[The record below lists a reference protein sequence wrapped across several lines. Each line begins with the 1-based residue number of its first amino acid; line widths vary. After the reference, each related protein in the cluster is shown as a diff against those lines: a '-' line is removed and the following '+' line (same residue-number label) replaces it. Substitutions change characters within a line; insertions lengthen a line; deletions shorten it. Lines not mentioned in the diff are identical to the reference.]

1 MNHPAAQLD
10 NQASCDSPASPS
22 NTEPCEQQPL
32 EQQSLKQQSREQQSR
47 EQQSREQQLHTWLTQ
62 VFPNQ
67 LLQHEKIPGDASF
80 RSYHRLI
87 VDNQHYIVMDAP
99 PEKESVKEFIAVDN
113 LMAGHVHVPK
123 MIATD
128 EQQGFIVLED
138 LGNTDF
144 ADVIA
149 KDLTDA
155 GELVKTAR
163 YYQQAMQA
171 ILAIQKIDINDAKAV
186 IPSYDDALLRR
197 EMGLFSEWFL
207 PYIGV
212 TMTPDLETLWQDL
225 QSDIIQK
232 VIAQP
237 QVVVHRD
244 FHSRN
249 LMVLSHSDELGVI
262 DFQDAVIG
270 AYTYDLASLLRD
282 AYINYDETWV
292 NTHLAHYHQLAQI
305 DKSLADF
312 TMEFNVMSMQRH
324 LKVLGIFVRLFERDG
339 KARYLANLSKVF
351 NDLLNCLKAITEWGE
366 RNNFD
371 KFDDWLT
378 AEVEP
383 AFIKKLQG

>member
-1 MNHPAAQLD
+1 
-10 NQASCDSPASPS
+10 
-22 NTEPCEQQPL
+22 
-32 EQQSLKQQSREQQSR
+32 
-47 EQQSREQQLHTWLTQ
+47 
-62 VFPNQ
+62 
-67 LLQHEKIPGDASF
+67 
-80 RSYHRLI
+80 
-87 VDNQHYIVMDAP
+87 MDAP
-99 PEKESVKEFIAVDN
+99 PAKESVKEFIAVGN

-155 GELVKTAR
+155 GELAKTAR
-163 YYQQAMQA
+163 YYQQAMQT
-171 ILAIQKIDINDAKAV
+171 ILAVQKIDINDAKAV

-225 QSDIIQK
+225 QSNIIQQ

-249 LMVLSHSDELGVI
+249 LMVLNHSDELGVI

-305 DKSLADF
+305 DKSLAEFTVDF
-312 TMEFNVMSMQRH
+312 NIMSMQRH

-339 KARYLANLSKVF
+339 KARYLVNLPKVF
-351 NDLLNCLKAITEWGE
+351 NDLLTCLKAITQWDE
-366 RNNFD
+366 RHTFD
-371 KFDDWLT
+371 KFADWMT
-378 AEVEP
+378 AVVEP
-383 AFIKKLQG
+383 AFHQKIQG

>member
-1 MNHPAAQLD
+1 MNHPAAQLA
-10 NQASCDSPASPS
+10 NQDPSHSPASPS

-32 EQQSLKQQSREQQSR
+32 EQQSLKQQPLK
-47 EQQSREQQLHTWLTQ
+47 QQSREQQLHTWLTE
-62 VFPNQ
+62 VFQNQ
-67 LLQHEKIPGDASF
+67 SLQHEKIPGDASF
-80 RSYHRLI
+80 RSYHRLT

-99 PEKESVKEFIAVDN
+99 PAKESVKEFIAVGN
-113 LMAGHVHVPK
+113 LMAGYVHVPK

-155 GELVKTAR
+155 GELAETER
-163 YYQQAMQA
+163 YYQQAMQE
-171 ILAIQKIDINDAKAV
+171 ILAIQKIDINDAKTV

-225 QSDIIQK
+225 QSNIIQQ

-249 LMVLSHSDELGVI
+249 LMVLNHSDELGVI

-292 NTHLAHYHQLAQI
+292 NTHLAHYHQLAKI
-305 DKSLADF
+305 DKSLAEFTVDF
-312 TMEFNVMSMQRH
+312 NIMSMQRH

-339 KARYLANLSKVF
+339 KDRYLVNLPKVF
-351 NDLLNCLKAITEWGE
+351 NDLLICLKAISQWDELHT
-366 RNNFD
+366 FD
-371 KFDDWLT
+371 KFADWMT
-378 AEVEP
+378 AVVEP
-383 AFIKKLQG
+383 AFHQKTQG

>member
-1 MNHPAAQLD
+1 MNHPAAQLA
-10 NQASCDSPASPS
+10 NQDPSDSTASPS
-22 NTEPCEQQPL
+22 NTESCEQQPL
-32 EQQSLKQQSREQQSR
+32 EQQPLK
-47 EQQSREQQLHTWLTQ
+47 QQSREQQLHTWLTQ
-62 VFPNQ
+62 VFQNQ
-67 LLQHEKIPGDASF
+67 SLQHEKIPGDASF
-80 RSYHRLI
+80 RSYHRLT

-155 GELVKTAR
+155 GELAKTER

-171 ILAIQKIDINDAKAV
+171 ILAIQKIGINDAKAV

-225 QSDIIQK
+225 QSDIIQQ

-249 LMVLSHSDELGVI
+249 LMVLNHSDELGVI

-305 DKSLADF
+305 DKSLAEFTVDF
-312 TMEFNVMSMQRH
+312 NIMSMQRH

-339 KARYLANLSKVF
+339 KDRYLVNLPKVF
-351 NDLLNCLKAITEWGE
+351 NDLLTCLKAISQWDE
-366 RNNFD
+366 RPTFD
-371 KFDDWLT
+371 KFADWMT
-378 AEVEP
+378 AVVEP
-383 AFIKKLQG
+383 AFHQKIQG

>member
-1 MNHPAAQLD
+1 MNHPAAQLA
-10 NQASCDSPASPS
+10 NQDPSGSTASPS
-22 NTEPCEQQPL
+22 NTESCEQQPL
-32 EQQSLKQQSREQQSR
+32 EQQPLK
-47 EQQSREQQLHTWLTQ
+47 QQSREQQLHTWLTQ
-62 VFPNQ
+62 VFQNQ
-67 LLQHEKIPGDASF
+67 SLQHEKIPGDASF
-80 RSYHRLI
+80 RSYHRLT

-99 PEKESVKEFIAVDN
+99 PAKESVKEFIAVDN

-155 GELVKTAR
+155 GEMAKTER
-163 YYQQAMQA
+163 YYQQAMQE
-171 ILAIQKIDINDAKAV
+171 ILAIQKIDINDAKPV

-225 QSDIIQK
+225 QSDIIQQ

-249 LMVLSHSDELGVI
+249 LMVLNHSDELGVI

-305 DKSLADF
+305 DKSLAEFTVDF
-312 TMEFNVMSMQRH
+312 NIMSMQRH

-339 KARYLANLSKVF
+339 KDRYLVNLPKVF
-351 NDLLNCLKAITEWGE
+351 NDLLTCLKAITQWDEGHT
-366 RNNFD
+366 FD
-371 KFDDWLT
+371 KFADWMT
-378 AEVEP
+378 AVVEP
-383 AFIKKLQG
+383 AFHQKIQG

>member
-1 MNHPAAQLD
+1 MNHPAAQLA
-10 NQASCDSPASPS
+10 NQDPFDSAALSS
-22 NTEPCEQQPL
+22 NTEPC
-32 EQQSLKQQSREQQSR
+32 
-47 EQQSREQQLHTWLTQ
+47 EQQSREQQLHTWLTE
-62 VFPNQ
+62 VFQNQ
-67 LLQHEKIPGDASF
+67 SLQHEKIPGDASF
-80 RSYHRLI
+80 RSYHRLT

-99 PEKESVKEFIAVDN
+99 PAKESVKEFIAVDN

-155 GELVKTAR
+155 GELAKTAR
-163 YYQQAMQA
+163 YYQQAMQE
-171 ILAIQKIDINDAKAV
+171 ILAIQKIDINDAKPV

-212 TMTPDLETLWQDL
+212 TMPPDLETLWQDL
-225 QSDIIQK
+225 QSDIIQQ

-249 LMVLSHSDELGVI
+249 LMVLNHSDELGVI

-282 AYINYDETWV
+282 AYINYDENWV
-292 NTHLAHYHQLAQI
+292 NTHLAHYYQLAQI
-305 DKSLADF
+305 DKSLAEFTVDF
-312 TMEFNVMSMQRH
+312 NIMSMQRH

-339 KARYLANLSKVF
+339 KDRYLVNLPKVF
-351 NDLLNCLKAITEWGE
+351 NDLLTCLKAITQWDE
-366 RNNFD
+366 RPTFD
-371 KFDDWLT
+371 KFADWMT
-378 AEVEP
+378 AVVEP
-383 AFIKKLQG
+383 AFHQKIQG

>member
-1 MNHPAAQLD
+1 MNHPAAQLA
-10 NQASCDSPASPS
+10 NQDPSGSPASPS
-22 NTEPCEQQPL
+22 NTEPL
-32 EQQSLKQQSREQQSR
+32 EQQSLKQQSREQQ
-47 EQQSREQQLHTWLTQ
+47 LHTWLTE
-62 VFPNQ
+62 VFRNQ
-67 LLQHEKIPGDASF
+67 SLQHEKIPGDASF
-80 RSYHRLI
+80 RSYHRLT

-99 PEKESVKEFIAVDN
+99 PAKESVKEFIAVDN
-113 LMAGHVHVPK
+113 LMAGYVHVPK

-155 GELVKTAR
+155 GELAKTER
-163 YYQQAMQA
+163 YYQQAMQE

-197 EMGLFSEWFL
+197 EMDLFSEWFV

-225 QSDIIQK
+225 QSNIIQQ

-249 LMVLSHSDELGVI
+249 LMVLNHGDELGVI

-292 NTHLAHYHQLAQI
+292 NKHLTHYHQLAQI
-305 DKSLADF
+305 DKSLAEFTVDF
-312 TMEFNVMSMQRH
+312 NIMSMQRH

-339 KARYLANLSKVF
+339 KDRYLVNLSKVF
-351 NDLLNCLKAITEWGE
+351 NDLLTCLKAITQLDE
-366 RNNFD
+366 RPTFD
-371 KFDDWLT
+371 KFADWMT
-378 AEVEP
+378 AVVEP
-383 AFIKKLQG
+383 AFHQKIQG

>member
-1 MNHPAAQLD
+1 MNHPAAQLA
-10 NQASCDSPASPS
+10 NQDPSDSTASPS
-22 NTEPCEQQPL
+22 NTEP
-32 EQQSLKQQSREQQSR
+32 
-47 EQQSREQQLHTWLTQ
+47 REQQLHTWLTQ
-62 VFPNQ
+62 VFQNQ
-67 LLQHEKIPGDASF
+67 SLQHEKIPGDASF
-80 RSYHRLI
+80 RSYHRLT

-155 GELVKTAR
+155 GEMVKTAR
-163 YYQQAMQA
+163 YYQQAMQE

-225 QSDIIQK
+225 QSDIIQQ
-232 VIAQP
+232 VITQP

-249 LMVLSHSDELGVI
+249 LMVLNHSDELGVI

-282 AYINYDETWV
+282 AYINYDENWV

-305 DKSLADF
+305 DKSLAEFTVDF
-312 TMEFNVMSMQRH
+312 NIMSMQRH

-339 KARYLANLSKVF
+339 KDRYLVNLPKVF
-351 NDLLNCLKAITEWGE
+351 NDLLTCLKAITQRDEHHT
-366 RNNFD
+366 FD
-371 KFDDWLT
+371 KFADWMT
-378 AEVEP
+378 AVVEP
-383 AFIKKLQG
+383 AFHQKIQG

>member
-1 MNHPAAQLD
+1 MNHPAAQLA
-10 NQASCDSPASPS
+10 NQDPCDSTASPS
-22 NTEPCEQQPL
+22 NTEPL
-32 EQQSLKQQSREQQSR
+32 EQKSLERQSLKQQSLK
-47 EQQSREQQLHTWLTQ
+47 QQSREQQLHTWLTE
-62 VFPNQ
+62 VFQNQ
-67 LLQHEKIPGDASF
+67 SLQHEKIPGDASF
-80 RSYHRLI
+80 RSYHRLT
-87 VDNQHYIVMDAP
+87 VGNQHYIVMDAP

-155 GELVKTAR
+155 GELAKTAR
-163 YYQQAMQA
+163 YYHQAMQA
-171 ILAIQKIDINDAKAV
+171 ILAIQKIDINDAKTV

-212 TMTPDLETLWQDL
+212 TMTPDLETLWLDL
-225 QSDIIQK
+225 QSDIIQQ

-249 LMVLSHSDELGVI
+249 LMVLNHSDELGVI

-292 NTHLAHYHQLAQI
+292 NSHLAHYHQLAQI
-305 DKSLADF
+305 DNSLAEFTVDF
-312 TMEFNVMSMQRH
+312 NIMSMQRH

-339 KARYLANLSKVF
+339 KDRYLTNLPKVF
-351 NDLLNCLKAITEWGE
+351 NDLLTCLKAITQWEE
-366 RNNFD
+366 RPTFD
-371 KFDDWLT
+371 KFNDWMT
-378 AEVEP
+378 AVVEP
-383 AFIKKLQG
+383 AFHQKIQG

>member
-1 MNHPAAQLD
+1 MNHPAAQLA
-10 NQASCDSPASPS
+10 NQDPCDSTASPS
-22 NTEPCEQQPL
+22 NTEPL
-32 EQQSLKQQSREQQSR
+32 EQKSLERQSLKQQPLK
-47 EQQSREQQLHTWLTQ
+47 QQSREQQLHTWLTQ
-62 VFPNQ
+62 VFRNQ
-67 LLQHEKIPGDASF
+67 SLQHKKIPGDASF
-80 RSYHRLI
+80 RSYHRLT

-128 EQQGFIVLED
+128 EQQGFIILED

-155 GELVKTAR
+155 GELAKTER

-171 ILAIQKIDINDAKAV
+171 ILAIQKIGINDAKAV
-186 IPSYDDALLRR
+186 IPSYDDALLLR

-225 QSDIIQK
+225 QSDIIQQ

-249 LMVLSHSDELGVI
+249 LMVLNHSDELGVI

-305 DKSLADF
+305 DKSLAEFTVDF
-312 TMEFNVMSMQRH
+312 NIMSMQRH

-339 KARYLANLSKVF
+339 KDRYLVNLPKVF
-351 NDLLNCLKAITEWGE
+351 NNLLTCLKAISQRDEHHT
-366 RNNFD
+366 FD
-371 KFDDWLT
+371 KFADWMT
-378 AEVEP
+378 AVVEP
-383 AFIKKLQG
+383 AFHQKIQG

>member
-1 MNHPAAQLD
+1 MNHPAAQLA
-10 NQASCDSPASPS
+10 NQDPCDSTASPS

-32 EQQSLKQQSREQQSR
+32 EQQSLKQQSLK
-47 EQQSREQQLHTWLTQ
+47 QQSREQQLHTWLTQ

-67 LLQHEKIPGDASF
+67 SLQHEKIPGDASF
-80 RSYHRLI
+80 RSYHRLT

-155 GELVKTAR
+155 GELAKTER

-171 ILAIQKIDINDAKAV
+171 MQAIQKIDINDAKAV

-207 PYIGV
+207 PYLGV

-225 QSDIIQK
+225 QSDIIQQ

-249 LMVLSHSDELGVI
+249 LMVLNHSDELGVI

-292 NTHLAHYHQLAQI
+292 NTHLAHYCQLAQI
-305 DKSLADF
+305 DKSLAEFTVDF
-312 TMEFNVMSMQRH
+312 NIMSMQRH
-324 LKVLGIFVRLFERDG
+324 LKVLGIFVRLFKRDG
-339 KARYLANLSKVF
+339 KDRYLVNLPKVF
-351 NDLLNCLKAITEWGE
+351 NDLLTCLKAISQRDVLHT
-366 RNNFD
+366 FD
-371 KFDDWLT
+371 KFADWMT
-378 AEVEP
+378 AIVEP
-383 AFIKKLQG
+383 AFHQKIQG

>member
-1 MNHPAAQLD
+1 MNHPAAQLA
-10 NQASCDSPASPS
+10 NQDPCDSAASSS
-22 NTEPCEQQPL
+22 NTEP
-32 EQQSLKQQSREQQSR
+32 LK
-47 EQQSREQQLHTWLTQ
+47 QQSREQQLHTWLTQ
-62 VFPNQ
+62 VFRNQ
-67 LLQHEKIPGDASF
+67 SLQHEKIPGDASF
-80 RSYHRLI
+80 RSYHRLT

-99 PEKESVKEFIAVDN
+99 PAKESVKEFIAVDN

-155 GELVKTAR
+155 GEMVKTER
-163 YYQQAMQA
+163 YYQQAMQE
-171 ILAIQKIDINDAKAV
+171 ILAIQKININDANAV

-197 EMGLFSEWFL
+197 EMGLFSDWFL

-212 TMTPDLETLWQDL
+212 TMTSDLETLWQDL
-225 QSDIIQK
+225 QSDIIQQ

-292 NTHLAHYHQLAQI
+292 NTHLAHYHQLAQFTV
-305 DKSLADF
+305 DF
-312 TMEFNVMSMQRH
+312 NIMSMQRH

-339 KARYLANLSKVF
+339 KDRYLTNLPKVF
-351 NDLLNCLKAITEWGE
+351 NDLLTCLKAITQWDE
-366 RNNFD
+366 RPTFD
-371 KFDDWLT
+371 KFADWMT
-378 AEVEP
+378 AVVEP
-383 AFIKKLQG
+383 AFHQKIQG

>member
-1 MNHPAAQLD
+1 MNHPAAQLA
-10 NQASCDSPASPS
+10 NQDPCDSAASPS
-22 NTEPCEQQPL
+22 DTEPL
-32 EQQSLKQQSREQQSR
+32 EQQSLKQQP
-47 EQQSREQQLHTWLTQ
+47 REQQLHTWLTQ
-62 VFPNQ
+62 VFQNQ
-67 LLQHEKIPGDASF
+67 SLQHEKIPGDASF
-80 RSYHRLI
+80 RSYHRLT

-225 QSDIIQK
+225 QSDIIQQ

-237 QVVVHRD
+237 QVVMHRD

-249 LMVLSHSDELGVI
+249 LMVLNHSDELGVI

-292 NTHLAHYHQLAQI
+292 NTHLAHYHQLARL
-305 DKSLADF
+305 DKSLAEFTVDF
-312 TMEFNVMSMQRH
+312 NIMSMQRH

-339 KARYLANLSKVF
+339 KDRYLKNLPKVF
-351 NDLLNCLKAITEWGE
+351 NDLLTCLKAISQWDE
-366 RNNFD
+366 RPTFD
-371 KFDDWLT
+371 KFADWMT
-378 AEVEP
+378 AVVEP
-383 AFIKKLQG
+383 AFHQKIQG

>member
-1 MNHPAAQLD
+1 MNNPAAQLA
-10 NQASCDSPASPS
+10 NQDPCDGPASPS
-22 NTEPCEQQPL
+22 NTEP
-32 EQQSLKQQSREQQSR
+32 LK
-47 EQQSREQQLHTWLTQ
+47 QQSREQQLHTWLTE
-62 VFPNQ
+62 VFQNQ
-67 LLQHEKIPGDASF
+67 SLQHEKIPGDASF
-80 RSYHRLI
+80 RSYHRLT

-155 GELVKTAR
+155 GGLAKTER

-225 QSDIIQK
+225 QSDIIQQ

-249 LMVLSHSDELGVI
+249 LMVLNHSDELGVI

-292 NTHLAHYHQLAQI
+292 NTHLAHYHQLAKI
-305 DKSLADF
+305 DKSLAEFTVDF
-312 TMEFNVMSMQRH
+312 NIMSMQRH

-339 KARYLANLSKVF
+339 KDRYLVNLTKVF
-351 NDLLNCLKAITEWGE
+351 NDLLTCLKAISQRDELHT
-366 RNNFD
+366 FD
-371 KFDDWLT
+371 KFADWMT
-378 AEVEP
+378 AVVEP
-383 AFIKKLQG
+383 AFHQKTQG

>member
-1 MNHPAAQLD
+1 MNHPAAQLA
-10 NQASCDSPASPS
+10 NQDPCDSAASPS

-32 EQQSLKQQSREQQSR
+32 KEQSLKEQP
-47 EQQSREQQLHTWLTQ
+47 REQQLHTWLTQ
-62 VFPNQ
+62 VFQNQ
-67 LLQHEKIPGDASF
+67 SLQHEKIPGDASF
-80 RSYHRLI
+80 RSYHRLT

-113 LMAGHVHVPK
+113 LMASHVHVPK

-155 GELVKTAR
+155 GELAKTER
-163 YYQQAMQA
+163 YYQQAMQE
-171 ILAIQKIDINDAKAV
+171 ILAIQKIDINDAKPV

-197 EMGLFSEWFL
+197 EMGLFSDWFL

-212 TMTPDLETLWQDL
+212 RMTPDLQTLWQDL
-225 QSDIIQK
+225 QSDIIQQ

-249 LMVLSHSDELGVI
+249 LMVLNHSDELGVI

-292 NTHLAHYHQLAQI
+292 NTHLARYHQLAQI
-305 DKSLADF
+305 DKSLAEFTVDF
-312 TMEFNVMSMQRH
+312 NIMSMQRH

-339 KARYLANLSKVF
+339 KDRYLVYLPKVF
-351 NDLLNCLKAITEWGE
+351 NDLLICLKAISQWGK
-366 RNNFD
+366 RHTFD
-371 KFDDWLT
+371 KFADWMT
-378 AEVEP
+378 AVVEP
-383 AFIKKLQG
+383 AFHQKIQG

>member
-1 MNHPAAQLD
+1 MNHPAAQLA
-10 NQASCDSPASPS
+10 NQDPSDSTVSPS
-22 NTEPCEQQPL
+22 NAEPCEQQPL
-32 EQQSLKQQSREQQSR
+32 EQQSIK
-47 EQQSREQQLHTWLTQ
+47 QQSREQQLHTWLNE
-62 VFPNQ
+62 VFQNQ
-67 LLQHEKIPGDASF
+67 SLQHEKIPGDASF
-80 RSYHRLI
+80 RSYHRLT

-113 LMAGHVHVPK
+113 LMAGYVHVPK

-155 GELVKTAR
+155 GELAKTER

-171 ILAIQKIDINDAKAV
+171 ILAIQKIDIDDAKAV

-225 QSDIIQK
+225 QSDIIQQ

-249 LMVLSHSDELGVI
+249 LMVLNHSDELGVI

-305 DKSLADF
+305 DKSLAEFTVDF
-312 TMEFNVMSMQRH
+312 NIMSIQRH

-339 KARYLANLSKVF
+339 KDRYLVNLPKVF
-351 NDLLNCLKAITEWGE
+351 NDLLTCLKAISQRDEHHT
-366 RNNFD
+366 FD
-371 KFDDWLT
+371 KFADWMT
-378 AEVEP
+378 AVVEP
-383 AFIKKLQG
+383 AFHQKIQG

>member
-1 MNHPAAQLD
+1 MNHPAAQLA
-10 NQASCDSPASPS
+10 NQAPSDSTASPS
-22 NTEPCEQQPL
+22 NTEPCEQQ
-32 EQQSLKQQSREQQSR
+32 SLKQH
-47 EQQSREQQLHTWLTQ
+47 SREQQLHTWLNE

-67 LLQHEKIPGDASF
+67 SLQHEKIPGDASF
-80 RSYHRLI
+80 RSYHRLT

-99 PEKESVKEFIAVDN
+99 PAKESVKEFIAVDN

-155 GELVKTAR
+155 GELAKTER

-197 EMGLFSEWFL
+197 EMGLFSDWFL

-212 TMTPDLETLWQDL
+212 TMTPDLEALWQDL
-225 QSDIIQK
+225 QSDIIQQ

-249 LMVLSHSDELGVI
+249 LMVLSHNDELGVI

-292 NTHLAHYHQLAQI
+292 NTHLAYYHQLAQI
-305 DKSLADF
+305 DKSLAEFTVDF
-312 TMEFNVMSMQRH
+312 NIMSLQRH

-339 KARYLANLSKVF
+339 KDRYLVNLPKVF
-351 NDLLNCLKAITEWGE
+351 NDLLTCLKAISQRDE
-366 RNNFD
+366 RPTFD
-371 KFDDWLT
+371 KFADWMT
-378 AEVEP
+378 AAAAP
-383 AFIKKLQG
+383 AFQQKIQG

>member
-1 MNHPAAQLD
+1 MNHPAAQLA
-10 NQASCDSPASPS
+10 NQDPFDSTASPS

-32 EQQSLKQQSREQQSR
+32 EQQSH
-47 EQQSREQQLHTWLTQ
+47 EQQSREQQLHIWLTQ
-62 VFPNQ
+62 VFQNQ
-67 LLQHEKIPGDASF
+67 SLQHEKIPGDASF
-80 RSYHRLI
+80 RSYHRLT

-99 PEKESVKEFIAVDN
+99 PAKESVKEFIAVGN
-113 LMAGHVHVPK
+113 LMAGYVHVPK

-155 GELVKTAR
+155 GELAETER
-163 YYQQAMQA
+163 YYQQAMQE

-225 QSDIIQK
+225 QSDIIQQ

-249 LMVLSHSDELGVI
+249 LMVLNHSDELGVI

-305 DKSLADF
+305 DKSLAEFTVDF
-312 TMEFNVMSMQRH
+312 NIMSMQRH

-339 KARYLANLSKVF
+339 KDRYLVNLPKVF
-351 NDLLNCLKAITEWGE
+351 NDLLTCLKAITQRDELHT
-366 RNNFD
+366 FD
-371 KFDDWLT
+371 KFADWMT
-378 AEVEP
+378 AVVEP
-383 AFIKKLQG
+383 AFHQKIQG

>member
-1 MNHPAAQLD
+1 MNHPAAQLA
-10 NQASCDSPASPS
+10 NQDPFDSTASPS

-32 EQQSLKQQSREQQSR
+32 EQQSLKQQPLK
-47 EQQSREQQLHTWLTQ
+47 QQSREQQLHIWLTE
-62 VFPNQ
+62 VFQNQ
-67 LLQHEKIPGDASF
+67 SLQHEKIPGDASF
-80 RSYHRLI
+80 RSYHRLT

-99 PEKESVKEFIAVDN
+99 PAKESVKEFIAVDN

-163 YYQQAMQA
+163 YYQQAMQE

-225 QSDIIQK
+225 QSDIIQQ

-249 LMVLSHSDELGVI
+249 LMVLNHSDELGVI

-305 DKSLADF
+305 DKSLAEFTVDF
-312 TMEFNVMSMQRH
+312 NIMSLQRH

-339 KARYLANLSKVF
+339 KDRYLVNLPKVF
-351 NDLLNCLKAITEWGE
+351 NDLLICLKAITQWDE
-366 RNNFD
+366 RHAFD
-371 KFDDWLT
+371 KFADWMT
-378 AEVEP
+378 AAAAP
-383 AFIKKLQG
+383 AFHQKIQG

>member
-1 MNHPAAQLD
+1 MNHPAAQLA
-10 NQASCDSPASPS
+10 NQDPSDSKASPL
-22 NTEPCEQQPL
+22 NTEP
-32 EQQSLKQQSREQQSR
+32 LKEQSREQQPLK
-47 EQQSREQQLHTWLTQ
+47 QQSREQQLHTWLTE
-62 VFPNQ
+62 VFQNQ
-67 LLQHEKIPGDASF
+67 SLQHEKIPGDASF
-80 RSYHRLI
+80 RSYHRLT

-99 PEKESVKEFIAVDN
+99 PAKESVKEFIAVDN

-155 GELVKTAR
+155 GELAKTER
-163 YYQQAMQA
+163 YYQQAMHE

-225 QSDIIQK
+225 QSDIIQQ

-249 LMVLSHSDELGVI
+249 LMVLNHGDELGVI

-292 NTHLAHYHQLAQI
+292 NTHLAHYHQLAQL
-305 DKSLADF
+305 DKSLAEFTVDF
-312 TMEFNVMSMQRH
+312 NIMSMQRH

-339 KARYLANLSKVF
+339 KDRYLVNLPKVF
-351 NDLLNCLKAITEWGE
+351 NDLLTCLKAISQWDEHHT
-366 RNNFD
+366 FD
-371 KFDDWLT
+371 KFADWMT
-378 AEVEP
+378 AVVEP
-383 AFIKKLQG
+383 AFQRKIQG

>member
-1 MNHPAAQLD
+1 MNHPAAQLA
-10 NQASCDSPASPS
+10 NQDPCDSPASPS
-22 NTEPCEQQPL
+22 NTEPCEQRPV
-32 EQQSLKQQSREQQSR
+32 EQQSLN
-47 EQQSREQQLHTWLTQ
+47 QQSREQQLHTWLTQ

-67 LLQHEKIPGDASF
+67 SLQHEKIPGDASF
-80 RSYHRLI
+80 RSYHRLT

-155 GELVKTAR
+155 GELAKTER
-163 YYQQAMQA
+163 YYQQAVQE

-212 TMTPDLETLWQDL
+212 TMNPDLETIWQDL
-225 QSDIIQK
+225 QSDIIQQ
-232 VIAQP
+232 VIVQP

-249 LMVLSHSDELGVI
+249 LMVLNHSDELGVI

-305 DKSLADF
+305 DKSLAEFTVDF
-312 TMEFNVMSMQRH
+312 NIMSMQRH

-339 KARYLANLSKVF
+339 KDRYLVNLPKVF
-351 NDLLNCLKAITEWGE
+351 NDLLTCLKAITQRGE
-366 RNNFD
+366 LHTFD
-371 KFDDWLT
+371 KFADWMT
-378 AEVEP
+378 AVVEP
-383 AFIKKLQG
+383 AFHQKIQG

>member
-1 MNHPAAQLD
+1 MNHPAAQLA
-10 NQASCDSPASPS
+10 NQDPSDSKASPL

-32 EQQSLKQQSREQQSR
+32 EQQSLKQQSREQQ
-47 EQQSREQQLHTWLTQ
+47 LHTWLNE

-67 LLQHEKIPGDASF
+67 SLQHEKIPGDASF
-80 RSYHRLI
+80 RSYHRLT

-99 PEKESVKEFIAVDN
+99 PAKESVKEFIAVGN

-155 GELVKTAR
+155 GELAKTER
-163 YYQQAMQA
+163 YYQQAMQV
-171 ILAIQKIDINDAKAV
+171 ILAIQKIDINDANAV

-197 EMGLFSEWFL
+197 EMGLFSDWFL

-225 QSDIIQK
+225 QANIIQQ

-249 LMVLSHSDELGVI
+249 LMVLNHSDELGVI

-282 AYINYDETWV
+282 AYINYDENWV

-305 DKSLADF
+305 DKSLAEFTVDF
-312 TMEFNVMSMQRH
+312 NIMSMQRH

-339 KARYLANLSKVF
+339 KDRYLTNLPKVF
-351 NDLLNCLKAITEWGE
+351 NDLLTCLKAITQRDE
-366 RNNFD
+366 RHTFD
-371 KFDDWLT
+371 KFADWMT
-378 AEVEP
+378 AVVEP
-383 AFIKKLQG
+383 AFHQKIQG

>member
-1 MNHPAAQLD
+1 MNHPAAQLA
-10 NQASCDSPASPS
+10 NQDPCDSAASSS
-22 NTEPCEQQPL
+22 NTEP
-32 EQQSLKQQSREQQSR
+32 LK
-47 EQQSREQQLHTWLTQ
+47 QQSREQQLHTWLTQ
-62 VFPNQ
+62 VFQNQ
-67 LLQHEKIPGDASF
+67 SLQHEKIPGDASF
-80 RSYHRLI
+80 RSYHRLT
-87 VDNQHYIVMDAP
+87 VGNQHYIVMDAP

-155 GELVKTAR
+155 GELAKTAR
-163 YYQQAMQA
+163 YYQQAMQT
-171 ILAIQKIDINDAKAV
+171 ILAIQKIDINDAKTV

-225 QSDIIQK
+225 QSDIIQQ

-249 LMVLSHSDELGVI
+249 LMVLNHSDELGVI

-305 DKSLADF
+305 DKSLAEFTVDF
-312 TMEFNVMSMQRH
+312 NIMSMQRH

-339 KARYLANLSKVF
+339 KDRYLTNLPKVF
-351 NDLLNCLKAITEWGE
+351 NDLLICLKAITQRDE
-366 RNNFD
+366 RHTFD
-371 KFDDWLT
+371 KFADWMT
-378 AEVEP
+378 AVVEP
-383 AFIKKLQG
+383 AFHQKIQG

>member
-1 MNHPAAQLD
+1 MNHPAAQPA
-10 NQASCDSPASPS
+10 NQDTSDSAASPS

-32 EQQSLKQQSREQQSR
+32 EQQSLKQQP
-47 EQQSREQQLHTWLTQ
+47 REQQLHTWLTE
-62 VFPNQ
+62 VFQNQ
-67 LLQHEKIPGDASF
+67 SLQHEKIPGDASF
-80 RSYHRLI
+80 RSYHRLT

-113 LMAGHVHVPK
+113 LMAGYVHVPN

-163 YYQQAMQA
+163 YYQQAMQE

-197 EMGLFSEWFL
+197 EMGLFSDWFL

-212 TMTPDLETLWQDL
+212 TITPDLETLWLDL
-225 QSDIIQK
+225 QSDIIQQ

-249 LMVLSHSDELGVI
+249 LMVLNHSDELGVI

-282 AYINYDETWV
+282 AYINYDENWV

-305 DKSLADF
+305 DKSLAEFTVDF
-312 TMEFNVMSMQRH
+312 NIMSMQRH

-339 KARYLANLSKVF
+339 KDRYLVNLPKVF
-351 NDLLNCLKAITEWGE
+351 NDLLTCLKAISQWDEHHV
-366 RNNFD
+366 FD
-371 KFDDWLT
+371 KFDDWMT
-378 AEVEP
+378 AVVEP
-383 AFIKKLQG
+383 AFHQKIQG

>member
-1 MNHPAAQLD
+1 MNHPAAQLA
-10 NQASCDSPASPS
+10 NQDPCDSPASPS

-32 EQQSLKQQSREQQSR
+32 EQQPLEQQPLKQH
-47 EQQSREQQLHTWLTQ
+47 SREQQLHTWLNE

-67 LLQHEKIPGDASF
+67 SLQHEKIPGDASF
-80 RSYHRLI
+80 RSYHRLT

-99 PEKESVKEFIAVDN
+99 PAKESVKEFIAVGN

-155 GELVKTAR
+155 GELAKTER
-163 YYQQAMQA
+163 YYQQAMQE
-171 ILAIQKIDINDAKAV
+171 ILAIQKIDINDAKAA

-197 EMGLFSEWFL
+197 EMGLFSDWFL

-225 QSDIIQK
+225 QSDIIQQ

-249 LMVLSHSDELGVI
+249 LMVLNHSDELGVI

-282 AYINYDETWV
+282 AYINYDENWV
-292 NTHLAHYHQLAQI
+292 NTHLAYYHQLAQI
-305 DKSLADF
+305 DKSLAEFTVDF
-312 TMEFNVMSMQRH
+312 NIMSLQRH

-339 KARYLANLSKVF
+339 KARYLVNLPKVF
-351 NDLLNCLKAITEWGE
+351 NDLLTCLKAISQRDE
-366 RNNFD
+366 RPTFD
-371 KFDDWLT
+371 KFADWMT
-378 AEVEP
+378 AVVEP
-383 AFIKKLQG
+383 AFHQKIQG

>member
-1 MNHPAAQLD
+1 MNHPAAQLA
-10 NQASCDSPASPS
+10 NQDPCDSTASPS
-22 NTEPCEQQPL
+22 NTESCEQQPL
-32 EQQSLKQQSREQQSR
+32 EQQPLK
-47 EQQSREQQLHTWLTQ
+47 QQSREQQLHTWLTQ
-62 VFPNQ
+62 VFQNQ
-67 LLQHEKIPGDASF
+67 SLQHEKIPGDASF
-80 RSYHRLI
+80 RSYHRLT

-99 PEKESVKEFIAVDN
+99 PAKESVKEFIAVDN

-155 GELVKTAR
+155 GEMVKTAR
-163 YYQQAMQA
+163 YYQQAMQE
-171 ILAIQKIDINDAKAV
+171 ILAIQKIDINDAKTV

-225 QSDIIQK
+225 QSDIIQQ

-249 LMVLSHSDELGVI
+249 LMVLNHSDELGVI

-305 DKSLADF
+305 DKSLAEFTVDF
-312 TMEFNVMSMQRH
+312 NIMSMQRH

-339 KARYLANLSKVF
+339 KDRYLTNLPKVF
-351 NDLLNCLKAITEWGE
+351 NDLLTCLKAITQWDE
-366 RNNFD
+366 RPTFD
-371 KFDDWLT
+371 KFADWMT
-378 AEVEP
+378 AVVEP
-383 AFIKKLQG
+383 AFHQKIQG

>member
-1 MNHPAAQLD
+1 MNHPAAQLA
-10 NQASCDSPASPS
+10 NQAPSDSAASPS
-22 NTEPCEQQPL
+22 NAQPIEQQPIEQQPL
-32 EQQSLKQQSREQQSR
+32 EQQSLKQQSREQQ
-47 EQQSREQQLHTWLTQ
+47 LHTWLTE
-62 VFPNQ
+62 VFQNQ
-67 LLQHEKIPGDASF
+67 SLQHEKIPGDASF
-80 RSYHRLI
+80 RSYHRLT

-113 LMAGHVHVPK
+113 LMEGHVHVPK

-155 GELVKTAR
+155 GELVKTER

-171 ILAIQKIDINDAKAV
+171 ILAIQKIDINDAKAI

-225 QSDIIQK
+225 QSDIIQQ

-249 LMVLSHSDELGVI
+249 LMVLNHSDELGVI

-305 DKSLADF
+305 DKSLAEFTVDF
-312 TMEFNVMSMQRH
+312 NIMSMQRH

-339 KARYLANLSKVF
+339 KDRYLVNLPKVF
-351 NDLLNCLKAITEWGE
+351 NDLLTCLKAISQRDEHHT
-366 RNNFD
+366 FD
-371 KFDDWLT
+371 KFADWMT
-378 AEVEP
+378 AVVEP
-383 AFIKKLQG
+383 AFHQKTQG